1 MAKQDMPT
9 VKGEKSKYA
18 KKIIRKFGSGSVDPR
33 WMWWL
38 ERTTPVVAAL
48 ALLLVAATA
57 QAETKPAKPVV
68 CASYTI
74 ASTSDGGK
82 LGVCSPSKEGGKP
95 RYLRSF
101 AEMTIVNPST
111 GNAESVLVGFQ

>member
-1 MAKQDMPT
+1 M
-9 VKGEKSKYA
+9 G
-18 KKIIRKFGSGSVDPR
+18 KFISLAFGLVLGSSA
-33 WMWWL
+33 
-38 ERTTPVVAAL
+38 TTAR
-48 ALLLVAATA
+48 
-57 QAETKPAKPVV
+57 AETKPAKPIV

-82 LGVCSPSKEGGKP
+82 LGVCAAGKEGGKP

-111 GNAESVLVGFQ
+111 GKAESVIVGFQ